1 MKAVLVVGGAGLAF
15 AAAAVLIIL
24 HRRNHR
30 PQPCPWWLSVL
41 IENPYLN
48 AVAGG
53 RRLLDRIGLA
63 PGMRVLDVGCGPG
76 RIAIPAAERVGPEG
90 EVVALDVQ
98 PQMLKKLEERS
109 AASGLTNIRTVLGD
123 AGEAELGEDS
133 FDRALLVTVLGEIP
147 DPAAALRGICA
158 ALKPGGIL
166 SVTEAIPDPDYQ
178 RPGRVKRLCEGAGF
192 RHERTFDAAL
202 AFTMNF
208 RKPPLKGR
216 AEESR

>member
-1 MKAVLVVGGAGLAF
+1 MKAVLVAGAGFAF
-15 AAAAVLIIL
+15 AAVAVLILL

-41 IENPYLN
+41 LENPYMN
-48 AVAGG
+48 AVAGSS
-53 RRLLDRIGLA
+53 RLLDRARLTS
-63 PGMRVLDVGCGPG
+63 GMRVLDVGCGPG

-98 PQMLKKLEERS
+98 PQMLKELGKRS

-123 AGEAELGEDS
+123 VGEAELGEDS
-133 FDRALLVTVLGEIP
+133 FDCALLVTVLGEIP

-166 SVTEAIPDPDYQ
+166 SVTEVIPDPDYQ
-178 RPGRVKRLCEGAGF
+178 RLGRVKRLCEGAGF

-208 RKPPLKGR
+208 RKPP
-216 AEESR
+216 

>member
-1 MKAVLVVGGAGLAF
+1 MKAALVVGGAGLAF
-15 AAAAVLIIL
+15 AAAAVLILL
-24 HRRNHR
+24 HRRYRHE
-30 PQPCPWWLSVL
+30 PCPWWLSVL
-41 IENPYLN
+41 LENPYMN
-48 AVAGG
+48 AVAGSS
-53 RRLLDRIGLA
+53 RLLDRARLMS
-63 PGMRVLDVGCGPG
+63 GMRVLDVGCGPG

-109 AASGLTNIRTVLGD
+109 AASGLTNILTVLGD
-123 AGEAELGEDS
+123 AGEAELEESS

-166 SVTEAIPDPDYQ
+166 SVTEAIPDPHYQ
-178 RPGRVKRLCEGAGF
+178 RPGRVKRLCEAEGL
-192 RHERTFDAAL
+192 RLERTFDAAL

-208 RKPPLKGR
+208 RKPP
-216 AEESR
+216 